1 MNRKNHA
8 GFTIIELMLTI
19 AIAAVLLAVAVP
31 SYTNMVLNNCLT
43 TKTNQLV
50 SAMQLA
56 RSTAV
61 TFRDEVTVGSI
72 SCQLDEDNNN
82 AADGSCA
89 TSERQNNEFGEGV
102 VVYRDLDGDGF
113 ADLEADE
120 DADGDGVLDPGED
133 LNGNGVLDDD
143 VPEIIRRF
151 NFNCAATMNS
161 TINGTAVAA
170 TAAIVYQSNGAADG
184 GATIEVCDSRDSASY
199 DGKLIT
205 LTTTGRPTTDTA
217 HTCP

>member
-1 MNRKNHA
+1 MNRQNRA

-43 TKTNQLV
+43 AKTNQLV

-89 TSERQNNEFGEGV
+89 TADRQDDEFGEGV

-120 DADGDGVLDPGED
+120 DADGDG
-133 LNGNGVLDDD
+133 
-143 VPEIIRRF
+143 
-151 NFNCAATMNS
+151 
-161 TINGTAVAA
+161 
-170 TAAIVYQSNGAADG
+170 
-184 GATIEVCDSRDSASY
+184 ATIMLRLDRQVPADVLSAIGRDVNAVTLEVVDLS
-199 DGKLIT
+199 
-205 LTTTGRPTTDTA
+205 
-217 HTCP
+217 